1 MSSPLVT
8 ASAEDSN
15 FRHRGTHDGGTTM
28 TTGTRRA
35 LEALPSLV
43 GMSAAEARAAL
54 VLGVE
59 IDADEAVALAGAWL
73 GAGLYTPALCDL
85 AASDWDDP
93 HLDALFER
101 ALDELGVAVPSV
113 TRARE
118 SVRGFLE
125 RRTVR
130 RPATGACTCTC
141 GRHGGATPPSVR
153 IPAPRTTS
161 RVVRA

>member
-1 MSSPLVT
+1 
-8 ASAEDSN
+8 
-15 FRHRGTHDGGTTM
+15 M

-54 VLGVE
+54 VLGAE
-59 IDADEAVALAGAWL
+59 IDPDEAVALAGAWL

-113 TRARE
+113 VRARE

-125 RRTVR
+125 RRTVP
-130 RPATGACTCTC
+130 RPAARPCTCTC
-141 GRHGGATPPSVR
+141 GTPGTDTPRTVR
-153 IPAPRTTS
+153 IPEQRTPS
-161 RVVRA
+161 RVVPA

>member
-1 MSSPLVT
+1 
-8 ASAEDSN
+8 
-15 FRHRGTHDGGTTM
+15 M

-43 GMSAAEARAAL
+43 GMSATEARAAL

-73 GAGLYTPALCDL
+73 GAGLYTPTLCDL
-85 AASDWDDP
+85 AASDPDEP
-93 HLDALFER
+93 HLETLFER

-113 TRARE
+113 SQARE
-118 SVRGFLE
+118 SARGFLE

-130 RPATGACTCTC
+130 RPVAGPCTCTC
-141 GRHGGATPPSVR
+141 GRHDGATPPAVR
-153 IPAPRTTS
+153 IPQQRTPS
-161 RVVRA
+161 RVVPA

>member
-1 MSSPLVT
+1 M
-8 ASAEDSN
+8 A
-15 FRHRGTHDGGTTM
+15 
-28 TTGTRRA
+28 TGTRRA

-73 GAGLYTPALCDL
+73 GAGLYTPTLCDL
-85 AASDWDDP
+85 AASDPDDP
-93 HLDALFER
+93 HVDALFER
-101 ALDELGVAVPSV
+101 ALDELGVGVPSV
-113 TRARE
+113 SRARE

-130 RPATGACTCTC
+130 GPVAGPCTCTC
-141 GRHGGATPPSVR
+141 GRHGGVTPPAVR
-153 IPAPRTTS
+153 VPAQRTTS
-161 RVVRA
+161 RVVHA